1 VGKKLEIVWANLKK
15 NETNEKNGKK
25 QKANQQNP
33 KNTKAKLKGKN
44 REQKK
49 ES

>member
-1 VGKKLEIVWANLKK
+1 VGKKLEIVRANLKK
-15 NETNEKNGKK
+15 NT
-25 QKANQQNP
+25 NQQNP